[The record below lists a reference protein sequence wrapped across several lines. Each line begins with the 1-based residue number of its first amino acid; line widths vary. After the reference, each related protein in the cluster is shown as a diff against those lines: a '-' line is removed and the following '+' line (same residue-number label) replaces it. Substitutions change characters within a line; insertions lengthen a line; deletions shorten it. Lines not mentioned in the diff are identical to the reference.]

1 VVTQLSLHSCTR
13 ITNHCMGA
21 LSRLRKLEGLAI
33 GQCRGVTAEGL
44 AFLAAAQVRL
54 QPAYVSGRQLDSRL

>member
-1 VVTQLSLHSCTR
+1 MVAQLSLHSCTR
-13 ITNHCMGA
+13 ITNQCMGA

-44 AFLAAAQVRL
+44 AYLAAAQVRL
-54 QPAYVSGRQLDSRL
+54 PL